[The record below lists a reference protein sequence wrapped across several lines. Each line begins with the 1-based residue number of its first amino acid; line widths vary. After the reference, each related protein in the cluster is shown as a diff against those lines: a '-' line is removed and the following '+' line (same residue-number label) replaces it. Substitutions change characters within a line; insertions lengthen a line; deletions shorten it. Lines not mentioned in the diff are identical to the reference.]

1 VGLETINRFEKIV
14 VKFLNEFEDWNLKWS
29 EGKFEHYDAS
39 GTTPK
44 GHRCVMEMKFR
55 NKYYEE
61 VYLLTEE
68 MASIVHKE

>member
-1 VGLETINRFEKIV
+1 MGLETINDFEKIV

-29 EGKFEHYDAS
+29 KGKFEHYDAS

-61 VYLLTEE
+61 NYWKIQV
-68 MASIVHKE
+68 